1 MRLRRALLVTT
12 AFSTV
17 LLGSAGMAYAQAF
30 DWSGFYVGVGVA
42 GGTGLTDGEL
52 SWFDPENE
60 IWSPAV
66 TGTSTITSGP
76 EPFVGIDG
84 ASMDFPGSGGFGLGV
99 FGTVGFN
106 TQMDNFLFGIEA
118 SITSGPFAI
127 EDTFVEQ
134 GSVSYTTTQVTT
146 LFGTTTGTTLNNTIN
161 TTFDTTLTSTNVSF
175 THTLT
180 VTNQPTTTTLTS
192 VDTFTTF
199 QTTQTVNP
207 STTIEYPTSTTVMD
221 TFITTTDSVVQT
233 TTGTTYNATT
243 FSTDTTLGTYGTT
256 GVWTETI
263 TGRAQID
270 WLATIKGRI
279 GVTADRTL
287 FFATGGLAIA
297 GVSQETTAVLH
308 VDGESGGT
316 TTTWSGSNDETR
328 FGFVVGGGI
337 EQALDDHWIVSG
349 EFEYFNLGTAE
360 YDVNPENNVTNN
372 YGHQTQVLDGGSV
385 KFGVK
390 YKF

>member
-12 AFSTV
+12 AVSTV
-17 LLGSAGMAYAQAF
+17 LLGGAGMAYAQAF

-42 GGTGLTDGEL
+42 GGTSLTDGEL

-60 IWSPAV
+60 IWSTAV
-66 TGTSTITSGP
+66 LGSSTTTDD
-76 EPFVGIDG
+76 EPFVGLDDV
-84 ASMDFPGSGGFGLGV
+84 SMDFPGAGGFGLGV

-127 EDTFVEQ
+127 EDKFVEQ
-134 GSVSYTTTQVTT
+134 GSVSYTTTTLSGSTTTFTTTDTFATSTLEFTSSLLTYITTVTHSPTT
-146 LFGTTTGTTLNNTIN
+146 LTFTTTASTTIFQTTTIANGTTYAFPTTSTVETTTNTVSFNTSTTGYSESATTFTNTFATTGT
-161 TTFDTTLTSTNVSF
+161 
-175 THTLT
+175 
-180 VTNQPTTTTLTS
+180 
-192 VDTFTTF
+192 
-199 QTTQTVNP
+199 
-207 STTIEYPTSTTVMD
+207 
-221 TFITTTDSVVQT
+221 
-233 TTGTTYNATT
+233 
-243 FSTDTTLGTYGTT
+243 
-256 GVWTETI
+256 WTETI

-297 GVSQETTAVLH
+297 GVSQETTAILH

-316 TTTWSGSNDETR
+316 TTTWSGSNDDTR

-360 YDVNPENNVTNN
+360 YDVLPENNVVQNH
-372 YGHQTQVLDGGSV
+372 GHQTQVLDGGSV